1 MKATLRNA
9 AALAMVF
16 AGTLPAA
23 DSRLLSLVMPDAT
36 VIAGVNVT
44 QAKASPFG
52 QYVLTL
58 IAPHEQQL
66 QALTT
71 LTGFDPRRDVTEL
84 LAATNRGTG
93 SAAGLAL
100 ARGTFPVEAIT
111 AAAWAAGAARETYKD
126 AAILK
131 SPDGLQGLAFL
142 DSTLAVFGDVAGVK
156 GAIDRQSPEARRLS
170 SAVVSR
176 IAQLSAA
183 NDAWVLTTV
192 PPAGLHLPSAAP
204 TVQGLNVQALAQI
217 QQASVAV
224 KFGANV
230 TVTAQAQVDTAQN
243 AATLAGVLQLLANV
257 AQMQAQKNPDAA
269 ALAKSLN
276 VAADGST
283 VAVTFSMPEAQIQQL
298 AQPRMR
304 GRETAPHP
312 AGHTSL

>member
-9 AALAMVF
+9 ASLAMLL

-23 DSRLLSLVMPDAT
+23 DSRLVSLVMPNAT

-58 IAPHEQQL
+58 VTPHDPQL
-66 QALTT
+66 QALTA

-84 LAATNRGTG
+84 LAATAGGTG
-93 SAAGLAL
+93 SGAGLAL
-100 ARGTFPVEAIT
+100 ARGTFPVQTIV
-111 AAAWAAGAARETYKD
+111 AAATVAGAASETYNSVT
-126 AAILK
+126 ILK
-131 SPDGLQGLAFL
+131 SPQGLQGLAFL
-142 DSTLAVFGDVAGVK
+142 DSTLAVFGDMDSVK
-156 GAIDRQSPEARRLS
+156 GAIGRQSPGAPHLG

-192 PPAGLHLPSAAP
+192 APAGLHLPSAAP
-204 TVQGLNVQALAQI
+204 MVPGLNVQALAQI

-224 KFGANV
+224 RFGANV
-230 TVTAQAQVDTAQN
+230 TVTARAQVDTAQN
-243 AATLAGVLQLLANV
+243 AATLAGMLQLLANV

-283 VAVTFSMPEAQIQQL
+283 VAVTFSMPEAQIRQL

-312 AGHTSL
+312 AGQTSL